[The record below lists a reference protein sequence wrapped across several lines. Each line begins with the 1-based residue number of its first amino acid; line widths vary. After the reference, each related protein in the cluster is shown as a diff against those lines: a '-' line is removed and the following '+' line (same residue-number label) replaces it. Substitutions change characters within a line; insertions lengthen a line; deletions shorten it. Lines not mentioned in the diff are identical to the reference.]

1 MAETENIFS
10 TQGPDGSFLG
20 KYYCRLILADYERP
34 LPFSPGSW
42 DVSKGQTIFLPLP
55 RELSDATSGRYNEES
70 IEGIGDLINFDPAGL
85 GFRIALEGAGP
96 TLGAVA
102 GAITKA
108 AGGLGSIAAGA
119 AEVGGVNS
127 KNITSA
133 IQSVTGKSP
142 NPNPS
147 VLFTGPDMRDINFS
161 WAFYPKNYDEA
172 EKVNEIIKKLKRAAL
187 PKPWAGY
194 SSGVLSYPKLCQ
206 INFFPWDTG
215 GNANSWGWTDKSI
228 IRIKKCFLSSVSA
241 SYSDFGNPAFFHSQK
256 ESDTNYSVTYR
267 LNVTFKEVEYILSRD
282 WEDGVANFQDGTAIG
297 QAVGN
302 TINAGMN
309 VITDA
314 VSDIQKD
321 FATLGNKQK

>member
-1 MAETENIFS
+1 MAEAENIFA

-42 DVSKGQTIFLPLP
+42 DVSKGKTVFLPLP
-55 RELSDATSGRYNEES
+55 RELSDATSGRYNEEN
-70 IEGIGDLINFDPAGL
+70 IEGIGDIINYDPGGL
-85 GFRIALEGAGP
+85 GFRLALQGTGPALGKIAE
-96 TLGAVA
+96 AV
-102 GAITKA
+102 TNA
-108 AGGLGSIAAGA
+108 AGGLGGVAAAGA
-119 AEVGGVNS
+119 DVVGINS

-133 IQSVTGKSP
+133 IQSITGKSP
-142 NPNPS
+142 NPNPA
-147 VLFTGPDMRDINFS
+147 VLFTGPDMRDITFS
-161 WAFYPKNYDEA
+161 WSFYPKDYNEA
-172 EKVNEIIKKLKRAAL
+172 KKVNEIIRILKAAAL

-215 GNANSWGWTDKSI
+215 GNANSWGWTNKSI
-228 IRIKKCFLSSVSA
+228 IRIKKCFLSSVNA
-241 SYSDFGNPAFFHSQK
+241 SYSDFGNPAFFHSQN

-282 WEDGVANFQDGTAIG
+282 WEDDVTKFVDGTAAG

-302 TINAGMN
+302 AINAVGNTVEEVANDLITN
-309 VITDA
+309 VG
-314 VSDIQKD
+314 
-321 FATLGNKQK
+321 TLGRPQQ